1 MGWKKNDPFKLKDE
15 WMATLEELFNNKKQE
30 SISLNNLFENKKE
43 VEEINKKEGVD
54 LENLFEK
61 KITKENVL
69 DGSIIDGGKLE
80 KEISL
85 SDALSDTWSDF
96 KKNVLKRTYLGAGR
110 DLTQGTIDFTN
121 YLAKKIPNVEENII
135 DINLPKIEEPEYFGG
150 SFARDLLSFAGGLK
164 GLNKINDITKIP
176 KATNKWIRS
185 MQVVAKG
192 GLAEQVAFSPYEKR
206 LSNLIEEY
214 PSIQNPVTNYLKA
227 VGTDS
232 EDVARAKMFA
242 EGGIL
247 NIPFEILSNVTR
259 GADKVKFDA
268 GVKLNAKDKLDASN
282 IKVFSKENQDFIL
295 NSKDKLKAIDEIG
308 EQQFNNAKKV
318 KERLGKNK
326 TLEGQSIPTDI
337 TRPALKKSTTDPAEK
352 ASLELLLEGKVQ
364 RNPNLR
370 LNEQIS
376 DLIYT
381 GRITDE
387 KFLQILKKNKV
398 TDKDFARF
406 FSYNASDA
414 GRTLQSLS
422 VIQRQLNKLAKTPGA
437 NKEFRKSIL
446 AESDLLDTQMGFFR
460 RLDNIRRGLMVTQLA
475 TAVRNFES
483 QVTRGGLNVM
493 QKGLDAGM
501 QNLAKKINPNL
512 KIKQFADPLESLKG
526 MGNIFRQFTP
536 SAFKQ
541 VKSETDKIL
550 SSFPREQDRLFLR
563 FSNDVVSRGFKE
575 TIKGSPLDKV
585 EGAVQL
591 LNIVNK
597 GQEFITRRAI
607 FQSSLAERIAS
618 NKSFYK
624 GQTLRRLIEDNKTLS
639 IKKEDIA
646 GAVDD
651 ALEVTFAKNFDASGN
666 AYEQFANK
674 FIGFVNSIPFTG
686 SLILPFPRFLMNSV
700 KFHIDFS
707 PLGMLNFLSKGER
720 MAFKKGDTSKISR
733 AVLGT
738 GLFGLAYWLRSQ
750 PYAGEKWYEFNTGKR
765 TIDTRALNPF
775 AAYLF
780 VADMVIRKKNG
791 TLRDYG
797 IKDFA
802 GAFLGVRAGTGLY
815 LIDKVIDAATG
826 QNPKYKTDEEIKKF
840 VGKFLSGFAVPLQ
853 TWTDLAG
860 QFFPEMTVVKDISK
874 EPIIGEF
881 KKRIPVPNDYPALTS
896 ATSIEINEQGIPVPK
911 IIKRES
917 PAIRQFTG
925 ITFQAEKN
933 SAEKEFDR
941 LQISRGEIFRR
952 TGIPELDEA
961 LKKIIAPRIA
971 IGVSGIVESPGYKS
985 LDNQTKVLLL
995 KQIITKIKKDASEKI
1010 KRDSDLVPY
1019 LMRYEIEKL
1028 PKDKRRFLDSIL
1040 GKEYLNTLIKEFGAK

>member
-1 MGWKKNDPFKLKDE
+1 
-15 WMATLEELFNNKKQE
+15 MATLEELFNEKNKKSVSVE
-30 SISLNNLFENKKE
+30 SSSKDKNESFK
-43 VEEINKKEGVD
+43 
-54 LENLFEK
+54 LEDLFEK

-69 DGSIIDGGKLE
+69 EGSVIDGGTL
-80 KEISL
+80 KEENTFL
-85 SDALSDTWSDF
+85 DGLSDTWDDF

-121 YLAKKIPNVEENII
+121 YLAKKLPNVEENII
-135 DINLPKIEEPEYFGG
+135 DVNLPKIDEPEYFGG
-150 SFARDLLSFAGGLK
+150 SFARDLLSFATGLK
-164 GLNKINDITKIP
+164 GLDKINKITQIP

-185 MQVVAKG
+185 IQVVAKG

-214 PSIQNPVTNYLKA
+214 PAMQNPVTNYLKA

-268 GVKLNAKDKLDASN
+268 GVKLTAKDKLDASN

-318 KERLGKNK
+318 KERLGKDK
-326 TLEGQSIPTDI
+326 TLEGQSIPIDI
-337 TRPALKKSTTDPAEK
+337 TRPALKKSVTDPAEK

-387 KFLQILKKNKV
+387 KFLEILKKNKV

-406 FSYNASDA
+406 FSYNAADA

-422 VIQRQLNKLAKTPGA
+422 VIQRQLNKLAKAPGA
-437 NKEFRKSIL
+437 NKEFRKAIL

-501 QNLAKKINPNL
+501 QTLAKKINPNL
-512 KIKQFADPLESLKG
+512 KITQFADPLESLKG
-526 MGNIFRQFTP
+526 MGNIFKQFTP

-541 VKSETDKIL
+541 VKKETDQIL

-585 EGAVQL
+585 EAAVQL

-618 NKSFYK
+618 NKNFYK

-639 IKKEDIA
+639 IRKQDIA

-686 SLILPFPRFLMNSV
+686 SLLLPFPRFLMNSV

-707 PLGMLNFLSKGER
+707 PLGLLNFLSKGER
-720 MAFKKGDTSKISR
+720 MALRKGDTSKISR
-733 AVLGT
+733 AVLGS
-738 GLFGLAYWLRSQ
+738 GLLGLAYWLRSQ

-765 TIDTRALNPF
+765 TIDVRALNPF

-780 VADMVIRKKNG
+780 VADLVIRKKEDR
-791 TLRDYG
+791 LRNIG
-797 IKDFA
+797 LKDFA
-802 GAFLGVRAGTGLY
+802 AAFLGVRAGTGLY
-815 LIDKVIDAATG
+815 LVDKIIDAVSG
-826 QNPKYKTDEEIKKF
+826 ENPKYKTGEELEKF
-840 VGKFLSGFAVPLQ
+840 AGKILSTFAVPLQ

-860 QFFPEMTVVKDISK
+860 QFFPEMTIVKDISK
-874 EPIIGEF
+874 DPIKGEF

-896 ATSIEINEQGIPVPK
+896 ATSVEVNENGQLVPRV
-911 IIKRES
+911 IKRES
-917 PAIRQFTG
+917 PGVRQITG
-925 ITFQAEKN
+925 ITFQSEKN

-941 LQISRGEIFRR
+941 LQILPNEIFRR

-961 LKKIIAPRIA
+961 LKKIIAPKIA
-971 IGVSGIVESPGYKS
+971 IGISALVESPGYKN
-985 LDNQTKVLLL
+985 LNNELQVLIL
-995 KQIITKIKKDASEKI
+995 KKAITKIKKDASDKI
-1010 KRDSDLVPY
+1010 KRDTDLVPY

-1028 PKDKRRFLDSIL
+1028 PKDKRRFLDGVL
-1040 GKEYLNTLIKEFGAK
+1040 GKEYLDTLIKEFGAK

>member
-1 MGWKKNDPFKLKDE
+1 MP
-15 WMATLEELFNNKKQE
+15 TLEELFNDKKQE
-30 SISLNNLFENKKE
+30 GVSLNNLFENKKE
-43 VEEINKKEGVD
+43 IKKENNNENESVD
-54 LENLFEK
+54 LK
-61 KITKENVL
+61 
-69 DGSIIDGGKLE
+69 
-80 KEISL
+80 SL
-85 SDALSDTWSDF
+85 F
-96 KKNVLKRTYLGAGR
+96 KKNVLEGSVIDGGSIEEKKNISDVLPEVWNDFKENLLKRTYVGAGR

-121 YLAKKIPNVEENII
+121 YLAKKLPNVEENII
-135 DINLPKIEEPEYFGG
+135 DVNLPEIKEPEYFGG
-150 SFARDLLSFAGGLK
+150 SFARDLLSFGGGLK
-164 GLNKINDITKIP
+164 GLTNINKITNIP

-185 MQVVAKG
+185 IQVVAKG

-206 LSNLIEEY
+206 LSNLVEEY
-214 PSIQNPVTNYLKA
+214 PTMQNPITNYLKA

-247 NIPFEILSNVTR
+247 GVPFEILANVTK
-259 GADKVKFDA
+259 GGDKLKFDA
-268 GVKLNAKDKLDASN
+268 GIKLTAKDKLDANN
-282 IKVFSKENQDFIL
+282 IKVFSKENQETIL
-295 NSKDKLKAIDEIG
+295 NSKDKVKAIDDIG
-308 EQQFNNAKKV
+308 KKKFDDAKKIQ
-318 KERLGKNK
+318 ERLGKNK
-326 TLEGQSIPTDI
+326 TLEGESIPLDI
-337 TRPALKKSTTDPAEK
+337 TRPALKKTVTDPVEK
-352 ASLELLLEGKVQ
+352 ASLELLSEGKVE
-364 RNPNLR
+364 RNPNLK

-387 KFLQILKKNKV
+387 KFIKILNKNKI

-406 FSYNASDA
+406 FSYNSSDA

-422 VIQRQLNKLAKTPGA
+422 VIQRQLNKLAKSPGA
-437 NKEFRKSIL
+437 DKEFRKSIIV
-446 AESDLLDTQMGFFR
+446 ESDLIDTQMGFFR

-512 KIKQFADPLESLKG
+512 QIKQFADPLESLKG

-541 VKSETDKIL
+541 VKNETDKIL

-575 TIKGSPLDKV
+575 TIKGSPLDKM

-591 LNIVNK
+591 LNVVNK

-618 NKSFYK
+618 NKNFYN

-639 IKKEDIA
+639 IIKEDIA

-686 SLILPFPRFLMNSV
+686 SLLLPFPRFLMNSV

-707 PLGMLNFLSKGER
+707 PLGLLNFLSKGER

-750 PYAGEKWYEFNTGKR
+750 PYAAEKWYEFNVGKR

-780 VADMVIRKKNG
+780 VADMVKRKQNG

-797 IKDFA
+797 LKDFA

-815 LIDKVIDAATG
+815 LVDKIIDAATG

-881 KKRIPVPNDYPALTS
+881 KKRIPVPNDYPSLTS
-896 ATSIEINEQGIPVPK
+896 PTSIEINEKGIPVPR

-917 PAIRQFTG
+917 PGIRQFTG

-971 IGVSGIVESPGYKS
+971 IGISKVVESPGYKN
-985 LDNQTKVLLL
+985 LDNKVKVVLL
-995 KQIITKIKKDASEKI
+995 KRMITKIKKDASQKI
-1010 KRDSDLVPY
+1010 KRDSDLTPY

-1028 PKDKRRFLDSIL
+1028 PKDKRRFLDSLL
-1040 GKEYLNTLIKEFGAK
+1040 GKEYLNTLIKNFGSK

>member
-1 MGWKKNDPFKLKDE
+1 
-15 WMATLEELFNNKKQE
+15 
-30 SISLNNLFENKKE
+30 
-43 VEEINKKEGVD
+43 
-54 LENLFEK
+54 
-61 KITKENVL
+61 
-69 DGSIIDGGKLE
+69 
-80 KEISL
+80 
-85 SDALSDTWSDF
+85 
-96 KKNVLKRTYLGAGR
+96 
-110 DLTQGTIDFTN
+110 
-121 YLAKKIPNVEENII
+121 
-135 DINLPKIEEPEYFGG
+135 
-150 SFARDLLSFAGGLK
+150 
-164 GLNKINDITKIP
+164 
-176 KATNKWIRS
+176 
-185 MQVVAKG
+185 
-192 GLAEQVAFSPYEKR
+192 
-206 LSNLIEEY
+206 
-214 PSIQNPVTNYLKA
+214 
-227 VGTDS
+227 
-232 EDVARAKMFA
+232 MFA

-259 GADKVKFDA
+259 GADKLKFDA
-268 GVKLNAKDKLDASN
+268 GVKLTAKDKIKPSN
-282 IKVFSKENQDFIL
+282 IKVFSKENQDFII
-295 NSKDKLKAIDEIG
+295 NSKDKLKAIDKIG

-337 TRPALKKSTTDPAEK
+337 TRPALKKSVTDPAEK

-364 RNPNLR
+364 RNTNLR

-387 KFLQILKKNKV
+387 KFLEILKKNKV

-406 FSYNASDA
+406 FSYNAADA

-437 NKEFRKSIL
+437 DKEFRKAIL

-501 QNLAKKINPNL
+501 QTLAKKINPNL
-512 KIKQFADPLESLKG
+512 KITQFADPLESLKG

-541 VKSETDKIL
+541 VKKETDQIL

-585 EGAVQL
+585 EAAVQL

-618 NKSFYK
+618 NKNFYK

-639 IKKEDIA
+639 IRKQDIA

-686 SLILPFPRFLMNSV
+686 SLLLPFPRFLMNSV

-707 PLGMLNFLSKGER
+707 PLGLLNFLSKGER

-738 GLFGLAYWLRSQ
+738 GLFSLAYWLRSQ

-780 VADMVIRKKNG
+780 VADLVIRKKEDR
-791 TLRDYG
+791 LRNIG
-797 IKDFA
+797 LKDFA
-802 GAFLGVRAGTGLY
+802 AAFLGVRAGTGLY
-815 LIDKVIDAATG
+815 LVDKIIDAVSG
-826 QNPKYKTDEEIKKF
+826 ENPKYKTGEELEKF
-840 VGKFLSGFAVPLQ
+840 AGKILSTFAVPLQ

-860 QFFPEMTVVKDISK
+860 QFFPEMTIVKDISK
-874 EPIIGEF
+874 DPIIGEF

-896 ATSIEINEQGIPVPK
+896 ATSVEVNENGQLVPRV
-911 IIKRES
+911 IKRES
-917 PAIRQFTG
+917 PGVRQITG
-925 ITFQAEKN
+925 ITFQSEKN

-941 LQISRGEIFRR
+941 LQILPNEIFRR

-961 LKKIIAPRIA
+961 LKKIIAPKIA
-971 IGVSGIVESPGYKS
+971 IGISALVESPGYKN
-985 LDNQTKVLLL
+985 LNNQQKTLLL
-995 KQIITKIKKDASEKI
+995 KKTITKIKKDASDKI

-1028 PKDKRRFLDSIL
+1028 PKDKRKFLDGIL
-1040 GKEYLNTLIKEFGAK
+1040 GKEYLDTLIKEFGAK